1 MATRL
6 LYEWL
11 SAADGDARFTHTA
24 IDDLESFLWILFWVP
39 LEVQHIKFHTKPH
52 PESTWRA
59 LLNSHGLTVQAAK
72 GDLVRRLKEEM
83 RIGTQLGY
91 IKWFADLIVQWHSI
105 ADDGR
110 LDVRKQLLSD
120 QAQAQLG
127 LDFHKQYYQ
136 RYLDVGFKY
145 LGSLPDTWDVKEHSN
160 K

>member
-39 LEVQHIKFHTKPH
+39 LEVQHIKFRTKPK

-59 LLNSHGLTVQAAK
+59 ILNSHVLKEQIGK
-72 GDLVRRLKEEM
+72 GDLVKILKVEM
-83 RIGTQLGY
+83 RSGTQLGY

-105 ADDGR
+105 AVDGWVEVKKK
-110 LDVRKQLLSD
+110 LHSD
-120 QAQAQLG
+120 QAQAQLD

-145 LGSLPDTWDVKEHSN
+145 LGSLPDTWDVKEPSN